1 MLRSTTWIAAGLG
14 GQVVAGAGPDPSV
27 LGEQQIDVA
36 ASQTDSRKC
45 TPGSLYFAR
54 VGEEADGHDFA
65 EAAVSNGAVALV
77 VQRPLQGL
85 EVPQFLVE
93 DTTVALGTLAKKH
106 LEDLRASGPISVAG
120 ITGSAGKTTTKDL
133 LARVLSASGNTVAPI
148 LSFNNEV
155 GCPLTILQADETT
168 RYLVLEMGA
177 SGPKHLE
184 YLTDI
189 APLDCAVELMVGRAH
204 LGGFGS
210 VEVLA
215 ASKQELV
222 EGLLPGGT
230 AVLNADDPL
239 VAAMADATDGP
250 VMTFSAQGKE
260 DADMRA
266 THVRVEDDG
275 CPSFVLETPDFRGRI
290 RLRIAGVH
298 QVSNALAA
306 VSANYALGCGTIL
319 AVRALEQ
326 AQAVSPHRMDLHR
339 DAVVATGAGPVTIT
353 VLDDAYNANP
363 DSMGAA
369 FRAVGPLAGDA
380 RVIMVLGQML
390 ELGDESEQ
398 IHVEVGRAAVGASP
412 DVVIA
417 VGAGAGG
424 LLDGVGQ
431 KAETMHAQDDEEAL
445 RLLTSILKPADFV
458 LLKGSFGSGV
468 WRIADAL
475 VGTA

>member
-1 MLRSTTWIAAGLG
+1 MFRNAKWIAKAVGAR
-14 GQVVAGAGPDPSV
+14 VAGSGSDLVA
-27 LGEQQIDVA
+27 LGEQQVDVA
-36 ASQTDSRKC
+36 NSQTDSRKC

-54 VGEEADGHDFA
+54 VGEEADGHDYA
-65 EAAVSNGAVALV
+65 GAAVKNGAVAV
-77 VQRPLQGL
+77 VVERELAGL
-85 EVPQFLVE
+85 TVPQFLVE
-93 DTTVALGTLAKKH
+93 DTTVALGLLAQAH
-106 LEDLRASGPISVAG
+106 LEDLRSLGPISVAG

-133 LARVLSASGNTVAPI
+133 LAEVLRTSGNTVAPI

-155 GCPLTILQADETT
+155 GCPLTILQADATT

-177 SGPKHLE
+177 SGPGHIA
-184 YLTDI
+184 YLTNI
-189 APLDCAVELMVGRAH
+189 APLDCAVELLVGRAH

-210 VEVLA
+210 VDVLA

-230 AVLNADDPL
+230 AVLNADDAL
-239 VAAMADATDGP
+239 VAAMAGATSGP
-250 VMTFSAQGKE
+250 VLTFSAQGKD
-260 DADMRA
+260 DADVRA

-290 RLRIAGVH
+290 RLRLAGVH

-306 VSANYALGCGTIL
+306 VSANYALGCGTIN

-326 AQAVSPHRMDLHR
+326 AQAVSPHRMALHR
-339 DAVVATGAGPVTIT
+339 DVVVGGESGPLTVT

-369 FRAVGPLAGDA
+369 FRAVGTLAGDA
-380 RVIMVLGQML
+380 RVVMVLGQML
-390 ELGDESEQ
+390 ELGEESEQ
-398 IHVEVGRAAVGASP
+398 IHIEVGQAAASANP
-412 DVVIA
+412 GVLIA
-417 VGAGAGG
+417 VGSGAGG
-424 LLDGVGQ
+424 LLEAVAGN
-431 KAETMHAQDDEEAL
+431 AESLHAQDHEEAL
-445 RLLTSILKPADFV
+445 RLLTSTLKPADFV